1 LVEASLYTPKR
12 KYFIYFFKRMALEP
26 KEKGHYNS
34 KDCPSLFWRTGI
46 MGWIIGSKHT
56 SPV

>member
-1 LVEASLYTPKR
+1 
-12 KYFIYFFKRMALEP
+12 MALEP

-34 KDCPSLFWRTGI
+34 KDCPSLFWRKGI